1 MSESHNDPT
10 NIKHLRLPWRFFIL
24 LGGSLLPGSALFAM
38 EPIQPIPQHVEY
50 DKQKA
55 ALGKMLFFDPILS
68 QDQTVSCATCHNP
81 ETGGADYRTVS
92 EGIFNRPGKMNSP
105 TVFNS
110 YFNFRQFWNGRA
122 DDLASQVSGP
132 LHNPVEMGLTLEEVD
147 RRLNRHPE
155 YPRQFKTIY
164 GKSRVEIDDMADA
177 IAEFEKALYTPNAKF
192 DRYLRGELELDK
204 TAQDGY
210 RLFKKIGCA
219 ACHNGINI
227 GGNSYQYLGAV
238 IPVEW
243 RKDQG
248 DLHQRTG
255 DPFDKNRYKVPSLR
269 NIALTGPYLHDG
281 SAATLNKVL
290 KKMAFH
296 NLGFELSEDQLTLLM
311 AFLNTLTGDMPAI
324 LDTP

>member
-1 MSESHNDPT
+1 MSKSHTDPA
-10 NIKHLRLPWRFFIL
+10 NIKRLKCPWRLFIL
-24 LGGSLLPGSALFAM
+24 LGGSLLPGSTIFAI

-55 ALGKMLFFDPILS
+55 ALGKKLFFDPILS
-68 QDQTVSCATCHNP
+68 QDQTVSCATCHDP
-81 ETGGADYRTVS
+81 EAGGADYRTVS

-122 DDLASQVSGP
+122 DNLASQVSGP

-147 RRLNRHPE
+147 RRLNLHPE
-155 YPRQFKTIY
+155 YPRQFKSIY

-204 TAQDGY
+204 AALDGY

-269 NIALTGPYLHDG
+269 NIALTSPYLHDG

-296 NLGFELSEDQLTLLM
+296 NLGFELSEDQITLLM

>member
-1 MSESHNDPT
+1 M
-10 NIKHLRLPWRFFIL
+10 
-24 LGGSLLPGSALFAM
+24 LGGSLLPGSTIFAM
-38 EPIQPIPQHVEY
+38 EPIQPIPQHIEY

-55 ALGKMLFFDPILS
+55 ALGKKLFFDPILS
-68 QDQTVSCATCHNP
+68 KDQTVSCATCHDP

-92 EGIFNRPGKMNSP
+92 EGIFNRPGQMNSP

-122 DDLASQVSGP
+122 SNLASQVSGP

-147 RRLNRHPE
+147 LRLNQHPE
-155 YPRQFKTIY
+155 YPRQFNSIY
-164 GKSRVEIDDMADA
+164 GKPRVDIDDMADA

-204 TAQDGY
+204 AALDGY

-281 SAATLNKVL
+281 SATSLNKVL

-296 NLGFELSEDQLTLLM
+296 NLGFELSEDQLTQLM